1 MIFEYVGE
9 NRVGMGLLQTF
20 IFSTI
25 TPSAMSHEHGKQKS
39 ERYSEDA
46 HLTGLANEICKIY
59 DGSELRDAS
68 TFQKRIIFTNSSL
81 GEEEIAGKCKKID
94 GAIRFLW
101 GNDFLI
107 LIHKPTWDASPPLEK
122 TRILVHELLH
132 IAEGEDGEAL
142 TRKHG
147 GDFCAIPSHDKQ
159 SYRIAEGIYQKLR
172 TLKEFQTQQE
182 IIKSVPPIEP
192 IPA

>member
-1 MIFEYVGE
+1 
-9 NRVGMGLLQTF
+9 
-20 IFSTI
+20 
-25 TPSAMSHEHGKQKS
+25 MSHNHEKQKP
-39 ERYSEDA
+39 EKYSEDA
-46 HLTGLANEICKIY
+46 HLTGLANEILKTY
-59 DGSELRDAS
+59 DGTELLDANI
-68 TFQKRIIFTNSSL
+68 FQRRIIFTNSSL
-81 GEEEIAGKCKKID
+81 GDEEIAGKCKKID

-132 IAEGEDGEAL
+132 IEEGENGEAAI
-142 TRKHG
+142 RKHG
-147 GDFCAIPSHDKQ
+147 GDFCMISSHDKQ
-159 SYRIAEGIYQKLR
+159 SYRIAESVYRKLR

-182 IIKSVPPIEP
+182 IVAP